1 MAASSLPLLRLP
13 VTARDM
19 AGEIET
25 AALISLCIDAVS
37 AWCSRQ
43 GWSRRTLQ
51 HGSVLPKIG
60 RVMFEPTG
68 VRPAAGSMIEIH
80 SIQATE
86 SDIEFELRQAH
97 LPEPFA
103 TARVEWD
110 TSAGAFPPPAVAV
123 ECPPGLP
130 PAQVIRLMGPSDCD
144 QAGHVNVQVFADLAD
159 SALRA
164 LGQSA
169 EAVDFTH
176 PLRAQRLRISFRSEL
191 FSGDLVRVCSAVTSV
206 DSNEL
211 RTTHIVVNEF
221 TGEIA
226 CVIEAESA
234 LGSLGQR
241 SPREAQSLRAQLS
254 VVSRTREG
262 LPAIKPPQG
271 DRAAL
276 SPSEQSIETCRET
289 VDTWDADASSLM
301 SARTLVRWC
310 STGARQFLAAIGLD
324 GARFTRDHC
333 TVAAVDYLIDWP
345 IQVPVGTN
353 VLIRSALL
361 DSSAKS
367 MRFVHHLMDAD
378 RLEVM
383 ARIEIVGVMF
393 DLKARRSMEI
403 PADVRSRLDS
413 VRA

>member
-1 MAASSLPLLRLP
+1 MAAPSLPLLRLP
-13 VTARDM
+13 VTARDT

-37 AWCSRQ
+37 AWWSRQ
-43 GWSRRTLQ
+43 GWSRRTLK
-51 HGSVLPKIG
+51 HGSVLPRIG

-68 VRPAAGSMIEIH
+68 VRPAAGSIVEIW
-80 SIQATE
+80 SIRDTDT
-86 SDIEFELRQAH
+86 DIEFELRQADV
-97 LPEPFA
+97 PQPFA

-110 TSAGAFPPPAVAV
+110 ASAGTFPPPAVAV

-130 PAQVIRLMGPSDCD
+130 PAQVIRLMGSSDCD

-159 SALRA
+159 SALRV
-164 LGQSA
+164 LGQTA
-169 EAVDFTH
+169 DPVDSTH

-191 FSGDLVRVCSAVTSV
+191 FSGDLVRVCSAVTS
-206 DSNEL
+206 DDPDEL
-211 RTTHIVVNEF
+211 RTTHVVVNES

-226 CVIEAESA
+226 CVIEAGSA
-234 LGSLGQR
+234 LDSIGQR
-241 SPREAQSLRAQLS
+241 SPRETQTLRSRLS
-254 VVSRTREG
+254 VASGTWEG
-262 LPAIKPPQG
+262 LPGIKPPQG

-276 SPSEQSIETCRET
+276 APSERAIETCRET

-324 GARFTRDHC
+324 GARFARDHC

-345 IQVPVGTN
+345 IQVSVGTN

-367 MRFVHHLMDAD
+367 MRFVHHLIDAD
-378 RLEVM
+378 RGEVM

-393 DLKARRSMEI
+393 DLNARRSMEI
-403 PADVRSRLDS
+403 PSDVRNRLDS